1 MKGEKGFTLIEVL
14 VALAVLG
21 VIGAAFLGS
30 LATSS
35 NVIFIVD
42 EKATAESLARSQME
56 YTKKQD
62 YDATNN
68 PPQYEID
75 PDLDIPAGYEI
86 NVTAER
92 LDPNGNGT
100 ENDDGIQKITITVD
114 HLEKQ
119 QVIVLED
126 YKVNR

>member
-1 MKGEKGFTLIEVL
+1 MKNEKGFTLIEVL

-30 LATSS
+30 LATAS
-35 NVIFIVD
+35 NAIFIAD

-56 YTKKQD
+56 YIKNQG

-68 PPQYEID
+68 PPVYDFDPDFDGYEID
-75 PDLDIPAGYEI
+75 M
-86 NVTAER
+86 TAER
-92 LDPNGNGT
+92 LDPDSDGT
-100 ENDDGIQKITITVD
+100 GDDDGIQKITITVN
-114 HLEKQ
+114 HLGK
-119 QVIVLED
+119 QVIELED

>member
-1 MKGEKGFTLIEVL
+1 MKDEKGFTLIEVL

-35 NVIFIVD
+35 NVIFVVD

-86 NVTAER
+86 NMTAER
-92 LDPNGNGT
+92 LDPNGKERRRHSKN
-100 ENDDGIQKITITVD
+100 N
-114 HLEKQ
+114 
-119 QVIVLED
+119 
-126 YKVNR
+126 NNC